1 MPNGGVTGDT
11 DFVRLVGRTC
21 SHAVLTEEE
30 MVLTFSE
37 GGDVRVDLKPDD
49 FEPVHLSGDGLGKDF
64 FWIVW

>member
-1 MPNGGVTGDT
+1 
-11 DFVRLVGRTC
+11 
-21 SHAVLTEEE
+21 